1 METSVWEQ
9 PYTYQNN
16 QLQSIA
22 RIAGIDALSHGHRC
36 PRPWAMNAQT
46 AGTKLGNVFLLF
58 VSVD

>member
-22 RIAGIDALSHGHRC
+22 RIAGIDAQGRG
-36 PRPWAMNAQT
+36 Q
-46 AGTKLGNVFLLF
+46 
-58 VSVD
+58 